1 MDWSEVL
8 NVILGGGLAATIIGI
23 VTLRSTIRKAKA
35 DAEKAKA
42 EANTVNI
49 TNTEQATSI
58 LVKNIV
64 EPLRQELDATRRDLG
79 ATKREMAR
87 LRKAIDD
94 ANSCKYSDNCPVL
107 RRMQYQQK
115 GPERN
120 PDRSD
125 PPKGGTHGDGQHK
138 GGDRGASAG
147 RDRSREQGYGDDSEG
162 QPPAVARGRELD
174 GPQRSSQRE
183 RAAQGCHRWQAGG
196 DSRGGHV

>member
-8 NVILGGGLAATIIGI
+8 NVILGGGLTATIIAI
-23 VTLRSTIRKAKA
+23 VTLRSTMRKAKA
-35 DAEKAKA
+35 EAEKAKA
-42 EANTVNI
+42 EANTVHI

-64 EPLRQELDATRRDLG
+64 EPLREELDATRRDLS

-115 GPERN
+115 GPERK
-120 PDRSD
+120 PDRHD
-125 PPKGGTHGDGQHK
+125 PKGAAHGDRQRK
-138 GGDRGASAG
+138 GGDRGPSRG
-147 RDRSREQGYGDDSEG
+147 RDRSREQGDGDDSEG
-162 QPPAVARGRELD
+162 QPPAVA
-174 GPQRSSQRE
+174 
-183 RAAQGCHRWQAGG
+183 
-196 DSRGGHV
+196 

>member
-8 NVILGGGLAATIIGI
+8 NVILGGGLAATIIAI
-23 VTLRSTIRKAKA
+23 VTLRSTMRKAKA
-35 DAEKAKA
+35 EAEKAKA
-42 EANTVNI
+42 EANTVHI

-64 EPLRQELDATRRDLG
+64 EPLRQELDATRRDLS

-115 GPERN
+115 GPERK

-125 PPKGGTHGDGQHK
+125 QPKGGAHGTGQRK
-138 GGDRGASAG
+138 GGDRGTAGG
-147 RDRSREQGYGDDSEG
+147 RDRSREQGDGDDSEG
-162 QPPAVARGRELD
+162 QPPSVA
-174 GPQRSSQRE
+174 
-183 RAAQGCHRWQAGG
+183 
-196 DSRGGHV
+196 